1 MTPWMA
7 ALLAGASLVLAGG
20 WLIHTGSY
28 GLTLF
33 LLIPLLTGALAVA
46 FTGPETRRKAALH
59 GMLANMILSVSLLFI
74 GVEGLIC
81 IFMSWPLIL
90 PLGALGGYLA
100 GWARALPVNAMN
112 ALLLVPVAAGS
123 LGFDFVAQVPV
134 FEARTVLEIAAPPSR
149 VWKHVVTF
157 SDLPEPD
164 DWYFRVGLAYPRR
177 ARIEGSGPG
186 AIRYCEFSTGAFVEP
201 IETWDEPRLLRFQVT
216 ENPAPMHEWSP
227 YADVVPKH
235 LNGYFTSKRGQFRL
249 VPLANGTR
257 TRLEGTTW
265 YQHGL
270 WPAAYWQLWSDA
282 IIHRIH
288 LRVLTHIKTLAEA
301 P

>member
-20 WLIHTGSY
+20 WLIHIGSY